1 MSPVKL
7 SNRVPPPSMSCITPE
22 RAVSLGTKVHSAML
36 SIWRISSPM
45 RTAVRAGTSELK
57 YTVMTLLPSTDC
69 MVAEIFKVRSAA
81 TPVIS
86 RQAISTP
93 MEAILMVRFFQRLF
107 RPSRNR

>member
-1 MSPVKL
+1 
-7 SNRVPPPSMSCITPE
+7 
-22 RAVSLGTKVHSAML
+22 
-36 SIWRISSPM
+36 M

-86 RQAISTP
+86 GR
-93 MEAILMVRFFQRLF
+93 R
-107 RPSRNR
+107 

>member
-1 MSPVKL
+1 
-7 SNRVPPPSMSCITPE
+7 
-22 RAVSLGTKVHSAML
+22 
-36 SIWRISSPM
+36 M

-69 MVAEIFKVRSAA
+69 MVAEMFKVRSAA